1 MADET
6 RGLLNPID
14 RLVTYF
20 SASAGVKRAR
30 DRAVLAYYEAA
41 KPNPQRKFRQAGVSP
56 EQLVQNSATALR
68 NQMRHLDR
76 NHDITRG
83 ALTVLVNNTVG
94 PQGVGVEFQP
104 RRKNG
109 EIHTEYAAALTEAFR
124 DWQRRP
130 EVTWRH
136 SWARCQ
142 RLSARTWYRDGEVFG
157 QRLRGPVA
165 GLDHGTRVPYSLELI
180 EPDLLPLDFD
190 DESKGIRQSVQRNAW
205 GRATGYWV
213 LKRRPEEVVSLR
225 SSTDMKLISAGD
237 MLHAAHTDRI
247 GQMRG
252 LTPFA
257 SVITRIEDIKD
268 YEESERIAAKVAAM
282 LTAYVKRQAP
292 DGGGYEPD
300 IDPSTGRPYPRQV
313 SMSPGTIIDTLAI
326 GEEIGLI
333 DSSRPNPNLVTFRN
347 GQLRAM
353 AAGISASYS
362 SISRNYDGTYSSQ
375 RQELAEQWVHYA
387 CLTDDWVSAFVRPVV
402 EDFITVA
409 DLSGAVPMP
418 KDVVATTADDVL
430 YVAPSMPWIDP
441 LKEALAWLQLCQ
453 AGFASEVEVIRKRG
467 GVPSDVLRQISEH
480 RKKAAE
486 LGVRLATEPPVGGS
500 QSTADPADPG
510 DGEGPGIDP
519 DPGKTKQP
527 TKKGADQI
535 PPGGP
540 A

>member
-1 MADET
+1 MADDRQT
-6 RGLLNPID
+6 LLNPVD
-14 RLVTYF
+14 RLVSYF
-20 SASAGVKRAR
+20 SASAGVRRAR

-41 KPNPQRKFRQAGVSP
+41 KPSTQRKFRQAGVSP

-94 PQGVGVEFQP
+94 PQGIGVEFQP

-109 EIHTEYAAALTEAFR
+109 EIHTEYAAALTEAYR

-136 SWARCQ
+136 SWAKCQ
-142 RLSARTWYRDGEVFG
+142 RLGARTWFRDGEVFG
-157 QRLRGPVA
+157 QRLSGPVP
-165 GLDHGTRVPYSLELI
+165 GLDHGTRVPYSIEMF
-180 EPDLLPLDFD
+180 EPDLLPLDYD

-205 GRATGYWV
+205 GRATGFWA
-213 LKRRPEEVVSLR
+213 LKRRPDEMASLR
-225 SSTDMKLISAGD
+225 SSADMKFIAAGA

-252 LTPFA
+252 VTPFA

-300 IDPSTGRPYPRQV
+300 IDPATNLPRQRQV
-313 SMSPGTIIDTLAI
+313 SLSPGTIIDTLAI
-326 GEEIGLI
+326 GEEIGLV
-333 DSSRPNPNLVTFRN
+333 DSKRPNPNLVTFRN
-347 GQLRAM
+347 GQLRAF

-375 RQELAEQWVHYA
+375 RQEMVEQWVHYA
-387 CLTDDWVSAFVRPVV
+387 CLTDDWVSAWVRPVV
-402 EDFITVA
+402 EDFIGA
-409 DLSGAVPMP
+409 AHNSGQVPMP
-418 KDVVATTADDVL
+418 KDVVPNSADDVL

-441 LKEALAWLQLCQ
+441 AKEAVAWLQLCQ

-467 GVPSDVLRQISEH
+467 GVPGDVLRQISEH
-480 RKKAAE
+480 RKNAAL

-500 QSTADPADPG
+500 QPEPNAKPAKEEDTQPG
-510 DGEGPGIDP
+510 DDE
-519 DPGKTKQP
+519 
-527 TKKGADQI
+527 
-535 PPGGP
+535 
-540 A
+540 